1 MSTGGDNK
9 DNIQKGKRQAEMR
22 DGRERT
28 GVGTETPV
36 VIL

>member
-1 MSTGGDNK
+1 MSTGGDNEN
-9 DNIQKGKRQAEMR
+9 DIQKGKRQAEMR
-22 DGRERT
+22 DGRERA